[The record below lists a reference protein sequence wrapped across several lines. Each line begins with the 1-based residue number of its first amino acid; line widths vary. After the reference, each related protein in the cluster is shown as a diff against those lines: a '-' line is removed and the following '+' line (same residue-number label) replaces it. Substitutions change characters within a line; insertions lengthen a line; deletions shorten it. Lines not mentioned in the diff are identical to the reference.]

1 MKDIKLRKVGEKTI
15 KTIDRAADLAE
26 RMKEEFVRT
35 ADRTTADEQATPNE
49 YSSDMLQEG
58 MEDITTEAGHIV
70 VNMGKGA
77 YRTGKSAIQKYR
89 KKRKIAAEQQWQE
102 WEKDTQETPV
112 DEPSDPVSPDEPG
125 PSTCSQS
132 PVEEE
137 VASPINDQQRRA
149 GAAKAPTGDRPKDGV
164 KPSMDGADALP
175 KEQQAKGPAKQR
187 DHSIK
192 TIQKADRSIK
202 QSPRT
207 TGRSAKTMERSV
219 KDTQKTVKTAEQ
231 SSRVTIKTA
240 QEAAQVA
247 QRSTQVATQTAQ
259 KTTQA
264 AKAAA
269 KTAAEA
275 TKRAA
280 KAVVE
285 SVKAIIAS
293 AKSLF
298 AAIAAGGWV
307 AVVVIIVIMMVGL
320 IVGSSFGVFFSSEDT
335 GSTMTMKSVVQEIN
349 LDYQSALNA
358 IRSTIMHDKMETSG
372 YRAVWPEVLAIYA
385 VKVNTDPDNPQ
396 NVAVMDD
403 SRKALLEEIFWTMNE
418 ISYEVKTAE
427 EVVLHEEADAEG
439 NIIVTETTEVVTT
452 LYITVTHQT
461 AEDMADVYGFT
472 PAQKQILSELLQEDN
487 ASMWSAALYGIHSAD
502 EQIVAVAESQIGNV
516 GGEPYWRWYGFSS
529 RVEWCAC
536 FVSWCAN
543 ECGYIEAGVIP
554 QFSVCDRGVEWF
566 QERGQWA
573 DGTAT
578 PVPGMII
585 FYDWDSPDEPSGPQ
599 DGESD
604 HVGIVQKVED
614 GYVYCIEG
622 NAGDSCI
629 QTKRRIGHYE
639 ILGYGILSY

>member
-1 MKDIKLRKVGEKTI
+1 
-15 KTIDRAADLAE
+15 
-26 RMKEEFVRT
+26 MKEEFVRT

-58 MEDITTEAGHIV
+58 MEDIATDAGHIV
-70 VNMGKGA
+70 VSMGKGA
-77 YRTGKSAIQKYR
+77 YRTGRSAIQKSR
-89 KKRKIAAEQQWQE
+89 KKRKAEAEQQQPGRE
-102 WEKDTQETPV
+102 ETAQ
-112 DEPSDPVSPDEPG
+112 DEPSDPVTLGEPG
-125 PSTCSQS
+125 PSTSSQS

-137 VASPINDQQRRA
+137 VASPINDQQRKT
-149 GAAKAPTGDRPKDGV
+149 GKAKAPTGDGTKDGV
-164 KPSMDGADALP
+164 KPLGDKANAVP
-175 KEQQAKGPAKQR
+175 KEQQVKGPAKQR
-187 DHSIK
+187 DRSIK
-192 TIQKADRSIK
+192 SAQRAERSIK
-202 QSPRT
+202 QSPRVE
-207 TGRSAKTMERSV
+207 RQSAKTAERPV
-219 KDTQKTVKTAEQ
+219 KGTQRVVKTAEQ
-231 SSRVTIKTA
+231 SSRRAIKTA
-240 QEAAQVA
+240 QETVQVT
-247 QRSTQVATQTAQ
+247 QRSTQTAAQAAQ

-269 KTAAEA
+269 QTAAETA
-275 TKRAA
+275 KRAA
-280 KAVVE
+280 MSALK

-293 AKSLF
+293 AKSMF
-298 AAIAAGGWV
+298 TAIAAGGWV
-307 AVVVIIVIMMVGL
+307 ALVIIVVIMMVGL

-335 GSTMTMKSVVQEIN
+335 GSSMTMKSVVQEIN
-349 LDYQSALNA
+349 LDYQSSLDT
-358 IRSTIMHDKMETSG
+358 IRNTIAHDKMETSG
-372 YRAVWPEVLAIYA
+372 YRAVWPEVLAVYA
-385 VKVNTDPDNPQ
+385 VKVNTDPNDPQ

-403 SRKALLEEIFWTMNE
+403 ARKALLEEIFWTMNE

-427 EVVLHEEADAEG
+427 EVVIHEEADAEG
-439 NIIVTETTEVVTT
+439 NIIITETTEMITT

-472 PAQKQILSELLQEDN
+472 AEQKQILSELLQEDN
-487 ASMWSAALYGIHSAD
+487 ASMWAAALYGIHSAD

-516 GGEPYWRWYGFSS
+516 GGEPYWRWYGFTS

-554 QFSVCDRGVEWF
+554 RFSVCDRGVEWF

-585 FYDWDSPDEPSGPQ
+585 FYDWDAPDEPSVPQ

-622 NAGDSCI
+622 NSGDSCV

-639 ILGYGILSY
+639 ILGYGIVDN

>member
-1 MKDIKLRKVGEKTI
+1 
-15 KTIDRAADLAE
+15 
-26 RMKEEFVRT
+26 MKEEFVRT
-35 ADRTTADEQATPNE
+35 ADRTAADEQATPNE

-58 MEDITTEAGHIV
+58 MEDIATEAGHIV
-70 VNMGKGA
+70 VSMGKGV

-89 KKRKIAAEQQWQE
+89 KKQKIEAEQQWQE
-102 WEKDTQETPV
+102 WENDTQETPT
-112 DEPSDPVSPDEPG
+112 DEPVDPVTPDEPG
-125 PSTCSQS
+125 PSTSSQS

-137 VASPINDQQRRA
+137 LTSPINNQQRKT
-149 GAAKAPTGDRPKDGV
+149 GKVKTPTGDGPKDGV
-164 KPSMDGADALP
+164 KPLVDKDKADAIP
-175 KEQQAKGPAKQR
+175 EEQQVKGPTKQR
-187 DHSIK
+187 DRSIK
-192 TIQKADRSIK
+192 SVQKTDRTIK
-202 QSPRT
+202 QSPRLE
-207 TGRSAKTMERSV
+207 RQSIKTAECPV
-219 KDTQKTVKTAEQ
+219 KGTQKVVKTAEQ
-231 SSRVTIKTA
+231 SSRRAIKTA

-247 QRSTQVATQTAQ
+247 QRSTQTAAQAAQ
-259 KTTQA
+259 KATQA

-269 KTAAEA
+269 QAAAETA
-275 TKRAA
+275 KRAA
-280 KAVVE
+280 MSAVK

-293 AKSLF
+293 AKSMLT
-298 AAIAAGGWV
+298 AIAAGGWV
-307 AVVVIIVIMMVGL
+307 ALVIIVVIMMVGL

-335 GSTMTMKSVVQEIN
+335 GSSMTMKSVVQEIN
-349 LDYQSALNA
+349 LDYQSSLDT
-358 IRSTIMHDKMETSG
+358 IRNTIVHDKMETSG

-385 VKVNTDPDNPQ
+385 VKVNTDPNDPQ

-403 SRKALLEEIFWTMNE
+403 ARKALLEEIFWTMNA
-418 ISYEVKTAE
+418 ISYEVVTAE

-439 NIIVTETTEVVTT
+439 NIIITETTEVITT

-472 PAQKQILSELLQEDN
+472 AEQKQILSELLQEDN
-487 ASMWSAALYGIHSAD
+487 ASMWAAALYGIHSAD

-585 FYDWDSPDEPSGPQ
+585 FYDWDAPDEPSGPQ

-622 NAGDSCI
+622 NSGDSCV
-629 QTKRRIGHYE
+629 QTKCRIGHYE
-639 ILGYGILSY
+639 ILGYGVPAY